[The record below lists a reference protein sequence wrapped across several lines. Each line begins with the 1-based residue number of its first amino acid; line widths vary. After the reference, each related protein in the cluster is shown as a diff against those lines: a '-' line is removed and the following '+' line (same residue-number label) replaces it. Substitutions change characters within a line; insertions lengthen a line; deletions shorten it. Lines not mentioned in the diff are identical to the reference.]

1 MLRELFVFCW
11 IWFAPHPLAHTPN
24 PVPCRSIENGKV
36 LRFKGPYKSKMPMV
50 YKILSKTLCLF
61 CIFNVFSGNVPG
73 YLSRDLFT
81 FWCKATGHIVSYSL
95 CVSLLTKHKR
105 KENELVLCGLQKM
118 NAGSVEHKS
127 TGTDERFDFQN
138 TDLESKFLRK

>member
-1 MLRELFVFCW
+1 MF
-11 IWFAPHPLAHTPN
+11 FAEFDLHHIHSLTLQIQSHAD
-24 PVPCRSIENGKV
+24 RLNGKV
-36 LRFKGPYKSKMPMV
+36 LRSKGPYKSKMPMV

-81 FWCKATGHIVSYSL
+81 FWCKATGHIVSYSR

-138 TDLESKFLRK
+138 TDLETKFLRK